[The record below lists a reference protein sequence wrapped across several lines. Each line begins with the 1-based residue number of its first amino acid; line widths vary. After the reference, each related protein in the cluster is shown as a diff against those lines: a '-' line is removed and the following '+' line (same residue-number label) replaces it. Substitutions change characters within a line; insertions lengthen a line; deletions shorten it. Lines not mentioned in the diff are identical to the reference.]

1 MHLNENENEENKKS
15 CSSSNCNKNLK
26 IHKRDFKSLLELKRK
41 RNFND
46 TIEYNKIMLSET
58 NDYLINM
65 RFSEENDFFNLS
77 TSEKSLSIDN
87 YENDYKYNNFNYNC
101 EDKILQL
108 KLALQDKPYFQ
119 FQNIN

>member
-1 MHLNENENEENKKS
+1 MYLNENEENKKS
-15 CSSSNCNKNLK
+15 CNSSNCNKNLK
-26 IHKRDFKSLLELKRK
+26 IHKRDFKNLLELKRK

-65 RFSEENDFFNLS
+65 RFSEEIDFFNLS

-101 EDKILQL
+101 EEKILKL

-119 FQNIN
+119 YQNIN